1 MICAASSL
9 IPFHSIRSVTIII
22 LLILRLGKSGIP
34 RTVGSIKIRQAAAP
48 IFSGFL
54 FSIMKKKQV
63 HH

>member
-1 MICAASSL
+1 M
-9 IPFHSIRSVTIII
+9 I
-22 LLILRLGKSGIP
+22 LLCLGLGKSGIP